1 MKSSIKEEM
10 LFSVGEVC
18 KQTGITRKTL
28 FYYDK
33 IGLLKPAERTRT
45 QQFKRYDSG
54 GLDRLRKILAYRKAG
69 LNIAEIR
76 HLLDDPGADRL
87 QILNGAMRRLLDQK
101 AGIDREIRNLE
112 ALVREEKS
120 LTVPRGTVTE

>member
-10 LFSVGEVC
+10 LFSVGKVC

-45 QQFKRYDSG
+45 QQFKRYDSS
-54 GLDRLRKILAYRKAG
+54 GLERLRKILEYRRSG

-76 HLLDDPGADRL
+76 HLLDDPDADRL
-87 QILNGAMRRLLDQK
+87 RILNSAMHRLLDQK
-101 AGIDREIRNLE
+101 VGIDQEIRNLE